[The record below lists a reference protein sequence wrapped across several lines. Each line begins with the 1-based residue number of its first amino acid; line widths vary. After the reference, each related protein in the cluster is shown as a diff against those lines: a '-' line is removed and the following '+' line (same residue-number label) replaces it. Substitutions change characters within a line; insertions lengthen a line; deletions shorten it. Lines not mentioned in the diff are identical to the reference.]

1 MCNEVHASS
10 VEQFCSDRDCSIRLP
25 CSCEWFMVALLEA
38 QGDRNIETSPTET
51 RRHEEIVMA
60 KVIEFYVPTNFHTPL
75 KGKSGRRA
83 KVIEICTQANKSA

>member
-1 MCNEVHASS
+1 
-10 VEQFCSDRDCSIRLP
+10 
-25 CSCEWFMVALLEA
+25 MVYGGATGGT